1 MSQTAQQTPPT
12 HSSDLTAGFDSL
24 DREVRVDS
32 LPLEGQLPA
41 WLAGIAGSDRPGEV
55 GGRRAGR

>member
-12 HSSDLTAGFDSL
+12 HSSDLTAGLDSL

-41 WLAGIAGSDRPGEV
+41 WLQG
-55 GGRRAGR
+55 